1 MKNIQRKKIK
11 IGIVGCGAIGSRL
24 GKSVKKE
31 LKGLCVVTALFDI
44 DPEKSEQLARVCAKP
59 GSAKKTLEQLLKN
72 CDLMVEA
79 VNAPHTETIIRK
91 AFQAKKDVLVMSVG
105 KLLETKNL
113 FPLAAKNRC
122 TLLIPSGAIAG
133 IDAIKAASL
142 GKIDTVTITS
152 RKPPFG
158 FSNAPYV
165 REKGIDLSRIDKET
179 VLFEGNVHAAVKSFP
194 QNINVA
200 ATLALASR
208 APDKL
213 TIRIIASPETKTNS
227 HEIEVTGDFGR
238 ITSRTDNAVCPDN
251 PKTSYLAVLSAIQTL
266 KEYCLG
272 THVGT

>member
-1 MKNIQRKKIK
+1 MKKIQRKIK

-31 LKGLCVVTALFDI
+31 LRGLCEITALFDI
-44 DPEKSEQLARVCAKP
+44 DPAKAESLARVCAKP
-59 GSAKKTLEQLLKN
+59 GSVKKSLDQLLKN

-91 AFQAKKDVLVMSVG
+91 GLAAGKDILVMSVG

-113 FPLAAKNRC
+113 FPFAKKNRC
-122 TLLIPSGAIAG
+122 ALLIPSGAIAG

-142 GKIDTVTITS
+142 GRIDKVTITS
-152 RKPPFG
+152 RKPPLG

-165 REKGIDLSRIDKET
+165 KEKGIDLSGIEKET
-179 VLFEGNVHAAVKSFP
+179 VLFEGNVETAVRSFP

-200 ATLALASR
+200 ATLALASQ

-213 TIRIIASPETKTNS
+213 TIRIIASPETQTNS

-238 ITSRTDNAVCPDN
+238 ISSRTENVVCPDN

-266 KEYCLG
+266 KEYCSG

>member
-1 MKNIQRKKIK
+1 MQTLKKKIK

-31 LKGLCVVTALFDI
+31 LKGLCEVTALFDI
-44 DPEKSEQLARVCAKP
+44 DPAKSENLARVCAKP
-59 GSAKKTLEQLLKN
+59 GSVKKTLEQLLKS

-79 VNAPHTETIIRK
+79 VNAEHTETIIRK
-91 AFQAKKDVLVMSVG
+91 ALQARKDVLVMSVG
-105 KLLETKNL
+105 KLLEAKNL
-113 FPLAAKNRC
+113 FPLAAKHGC

-133 IDAIKAASL
+133 IDAVKAASL
-142 GKIDTVTITS
+142 GTIDKITITS

-165 REKGIDLSRIDKET
+165 KERGIDLSRIDKET
-179 VLFEGNVHAAVKSFP
+179 VLFEGDVQTAVKLFP
-194 QNINVA
+194 QNINVG
-200 ATLALASR
+200 ATLALASQ
-208 APDKL
+208 APQKL
-213 TIRIIASPETKTNS
+213 TIRIVASPDATTNS

-251 PKTSYLAVLSAIQTL
+251 PKTSYLAVLSAIQSL